1 MKKLNSILL
10 IDDDNASNFL
20 HRLII
25 QSIDCAD
32 HIKICTSAQK
42 GLDYLKQNSDEEFIQ
57 PDLIILDINM
67 PGMNGWEFLEEYDK
81 LSVEQKAKIIIVMLS
96 NSINPD
102 DHIKA
107 QNNDLVTEFI
117 GKPLTKET
125 LILILKKYFNLNIE
139 A

>member
-1 MKKLNSILL
+1 
-10 IDDDNASNFL
+10 
-20 HRLII
+20 
-25 QSIDCAD
+25 
-32 HIKICTSAQK
+32 
-42 GLDYLKQNSDEEFIQ
+42 
-57 PDLIILDINM
+57 
-67 PGMNGWEFLEEYDK
+67 
-81 LSVEQKAKIIIVMLS
+81 MLS

>member
-57 PDLIILDINM
+57 PDINM

-81 LSVEQKAKIIIVMLS
+81 LSAEQKAKIIIVMLS

>member
-1 MKKLNSILL
+1 MHNGKIWLESKENIGTTFILPFQNRNLLYKYFLMKKLNSILL

-57 PDLIILDINM
+57 PDLIFWI
-67 PGMNGWEFLEEYDK
+67 
-81 LSVEQKAKIIIVMLS
+81 
-96 NSINPD
+96 SIC
-102 DHIKA
+102 
-107 QNNDLVTEFI
+107 LV
-117 GKPLTKET
+117 
-125 LILILKKYFNLNIE
+125 
-139 A
+139 